1 MRRCLWMM
9 AAMACFVACAKGPQ
23 NMLEGLLG
31 TADAAV
37 ADSVA
42 TQKGDTIAPDDVA
55 LRASHEA
62 EDGAAAERADSLQGA
77 TLSLAFVGDVLM
89 GTNFPSESYV
99 TADRGRSLFVDCK
112 DILRA
117 ADLAIANLE
126 GTCYDGTAGETRK
139 QANSE
144 TCYIFRMPG
153 DHAQNLVDA
162 GIDIVNFANNHSF
175 DFGMTGRKLTLA
187 KMEEVGIKVSGIKGL
202 AEGAVMETCGVKV
215 GYVSFA
221 ASCTQVNDLNNL
233 AEVKRLVLKY
243 RAMCD
248 VLVVGFHGGAEG
260 EKYTHVPKGPETFL
274 GENRGD
280 VMKFAHLCVDNGA
293 DIVVG
298 HGPHVPRAMELYKG
312 HLVAYSLGN
321 FCAPYRMSTSGKKGH
336 APLLVAEVNVG
347 DGSFVNGRIHSYLQV
362 PGKGPRLDKA
372 QSALHD
378 IRQLTAEDFPDT
390 PLRFGE
396 NGEVG
401 IR

>member
-1 MRRCLWMM
+1 MRRSIWIIAVMV
-9 AAMACFVACAKGPQ
+9 CFAACAKAPQ
-23 NMLEGLLG
+23 NWFDGLFG
-31 TADAAV
+31 AADTAV
-37 ADSVA
+37 ADSAA
-42 TQKGDTIAPDDVA
+42 TQSTDTIPAANVSS
-55 LRASHEA
+55 ASPE
-62 EDGAAAERADSLQGA
+62 ENGAASRADAADSLQTS

-89 GTNFPSESYV
+89 GTNFPNDSYV
-99 TADRGRSLFVDCK
+99 TPDRGRSLFVDCK

-117 ADLAIANLE
+117 ADLTIANLE

-175 DFGMTGRKLTLA
+175 DFGLTGRKLTLA

-202 AEGAVMETCGVKV
+202 AEGAVVESKGVKV
-215 GYVSFA
+215 AYVSFA

-233 AEVKRLVLKY
+233 AEAKRLVQKY

-260 EKYTHVPKGPETFL
+260 EKYAHVPKKTETFL

-280 VMKFAHLCVDNGA
+280 VMKFAHLCIDNGA

-298 HGPHVPRAMELYKG
+298 HGPHVPRALELYKG
-312 HLVAYSLGN
+312 HLIAYSLGN
-321 FCAPYRMSTSGKKGH
+321 FCGPFRLGTGGMKGH
-336 APLLVAEVNVG
+336 APLLVAEVNVA
-347 DGSFVNGRIHSYLQV
+347 DGSFTNGRIHSYLQV
-362 PGKGPRLDKA
+362 PSKGPRLDKA
-372 QSALHD
+372 QSAFHD
-378 IRQLTAEDFPDT
+378 IRRLTAEDFPET

-396 NGEVG
+396 NGEVFV
-401 IR
+401 R